1 MTQEEKR
8 QRLREKRHR
17 ARELREIARGPIDL
31 PLLVLVLM
39 AVVLAAGS
47 GGMRKKCDVCWPG
60 RHPSLSGQHIKR
72 R

>member
-1 MTQEEKR
+1 ME
-8 QRLREKRHR
+8 REHKILY
-17 ARELREIARGPIDL
+17 AISFGAV
-31 PLLVLVLM
+31 LLVLVLM